1 MKVFFDTEFTGLH
14 KNTTLIS
21 IGLITENEETFYA
34 EFTDYDRSQCDD
46 WIKENVLPNLYCV
59 KEMNKPVPDNY
70 HIGNKEHIRI
80 LLSHWFIHFGE
91 VELVS
96 DVCHYDMT
104 LLADIFGGAF
114 NMPNCVCSACHD
126 INQDIAKYYN
136 ISIKDAFNQSREVI
150 LKENNIV
157 IPGDKHNS
165 LYDAKVIKAIYE
177 IVSKGMISLRLDALN
192 MPTMINTN
200 EDIKSLLQ
208 PYFENE

>member
-21 IGLITENEETFYA
+21 IGLIAENEETFYA

-70 HIGNKEHIRI
+70 HIGDKEHIRT

-104 LLADIFGGAF
+104 LLIDIFGGAF
-114 NMPNCVCSACHD
+114 NIPDCVCPACHD

-136 ISIKDAFNQSREVI
+136 ISMKDAFDKSREVI

-157 IPGDKHNS
+157 ISGDKHNA
-165 LYDAKVIKAIYE
+165 LYDAKVIKSIYE
-177 IVSKGMISLRLDALN
+177 FISKGMISLRLDQLTIADEN
-192 MPTMINTN
+192 
-200 EDIKSLLQ
+200 DVSLQDLFRS
-208 PYFENE
+208 YFEDE